1 MSRYTPRQRDLNQAE
16 CAPTGPLR
24 AIALPTRTRCL
35 TCECVLILTWT
46 RDGTD
51 FYWADEEGRMIGGRP
66 PHGFPSGYHVL
77 SHLSRPGATDRE
89 MAAYSQISAARA
101 LGSLWP
107 WEHPHMPAPTPPN
120 TVPVPECCGSPM
132 RATRDGWLCR
142 VRRSVVPYE
151 GRS

>member
-51 FYWADEEGRMIGGRP
+51 FYWADEEGRMIGVGPRT
-66 PHGFPSGYHVL
+66 G
-77 SHLSRPGATDRE
+77 SRAGT
-89 MAAYSQISAARA
+89 
-101 LGSLWP
+101 
-107 WEHPHMPAPTPPN
+107 TF
-120 TVPVPECCGSPM
+120 
-132 RATRDGWLCR
+132 
-142 VRRSVVPYE
+142 
-151 GRS
+151 

>member
-1 MSRYTPRQRDLNQAE
+1 
-16 CAPTGPLR
+16 
-24 AIALPTRTRCL
+24 
-35 TCECVLILTWT
+35 
-46 RDGTD
+46 
-51 FYWADEEGRMIGGRP
+51 MIGGRP

-107 WEHPHMPAPTPPN
+107 WEHPHMPAPAPPN
-120 TVPVPECCGSPM
+120 TLPVPECCGSPM